1 MKVTIRQMTNQ
12 DIEAVQNVAFESWHA
27 TYEGLIP
34 PDVQRRFLEMAYSK
48 DRLEKRLEKSPFYVA
63 EGDEG
68 IIGFAN
74 FSNVKEEGEVE
85 LAAIYLKPTE
95 QGQGVGTK
103 LLKQGLSELSP
114 SKVFVNVES
123 QNERGK
129 YFYLAKGFLVVD
141 EFEED
146 FDGHL
151 LQTTRM
157 VLAIP

>member
-1 MKVTIRQMTNQ
+1 MKMIIRLMKNQ
-12 DIEAVQNVAFESWHA
+12 DIEAVQSIAIESWHT

-34 PDVQRRFLEMAYSK
+34 LDVQQRFLEMAYSEEM
-48 DRLEKRLEKSPFYVA
+48 LEKRLAKSPFYVA

-68 IIGFAN
+68 IFGFAN
-74 FSNVKEEGEVE
+74 FSNVNEEGEVE
-85 LAAIYLKPTE
+85 LAAIYLKPSE

-103 LLKQGLSELSP
+103 LLEQGLSKLNP

-123 QNERGK
+123 ENEVGK
-129 YFYLAKGFLVVD
+129 RFYLAKGFLAVD
-141 EFEED
+141 EFTED

-157 VLAIP
+157 VLDVS

>member
-1 MKVTIRQMTNQ
+1 MKVIIRQMMTQ
-12 DIEAVQNVAFESWHA
+12 DIEAVQSIAFESWHT
-27 TYEGLIP
+27 TYDGLIP
-34 PDVQRRFLEMAYSK
+34 PDVQQRFLEMAYSEDMLK
-48 DRLEKRLEKSPFYVA
+48 KRLAKTPFYVA

-68 IIGFAN
+68 ILGFAN
-74 FSNVKEEGEVE
+74 FSNMKEEGEVE
-85 LAAIYLKPTE
+85 LASIYLKPTR

-103 LLKQGLSELSP
+103 LLKQGLSELNP

-123 QNERGK
+123 ENEIGK
-129 YFYLAKGFLVVD
+129 RFYLAKGFLVVD

-157 VLAIP
+157 VLDIP